1 MLRSH
6 LLLLSFLAIGLIGDA
21 AELYAQDAGRDQKI
35 YHFIS
40 EERLMGFMNRRGG
53 KVIIPPGY
61 RDVRDFSEYLAAVQV
76 RHNHWG
82 FINPAGELVIATD
95 FKDAQDFSE
104 GMAG

>member
-40 EERLMGFMNRRGG
+40 EERLMGFMNRRGE
-53 KVIIPPGY
+53 VIIPPGY
-61 RDVRDFSEYLAAVQV
+61 RDVRDFSEDLAAVQV
-76 RHNHWG
+76 RRNHWG

>member
-35 YHFIS
+35 YYIIS
-40 EERLMGFMNRRGG
+40 EECLMGFMDRSG
-53 KVIIPPGY
+53 KVIIPPRY
-61 RDVRDFSEYLAAVQV
+61 RDVRDFSEDLAAVQV
-76 RHNHWG
+76 RRNHWG
-82 FINPAGELVIATD
+82 FINPAGELVIAAD

-104 GMAG
+104 GMAA